1 MLRYSLLRI
10 LVFLGVLSLL
20 WLLGLRDRDEQW
32 MLLVLS
38 ALISLVLSYFVLARF
53 REEATQTL
61 AARVEQRTRDRQAA
75 PAQQSDEAGRD
86 PRGDRE
92 RPAGRATAHGA
103 DGGRQ
108 DRQGQQ
114 GQQGPRV
121 PLGGD
126 DEHHDDGHEDEQAVE

>member
-1 MLRYSLLRI
+1 MLRYSVLRL

-61 AARVEQRTRDRQAA
+61 ASRVEQRTRDRQAA
-75 PAQQSDEAGRD
+75 RAQQSDEAVEDAR
-86 PRGDRE
+86 
-92 RPAGRATAHGA
+92 
-103 DGGRQ
+103 
-108 DRQGQQ
+108 
-114 GQQGPRV
+114 
-121 PLGGD
+121 D
-126 DEHHDDGHEDEQAVE
+126 DEDGPAEYR